1 MKKNNSPKKNVRTA
15 VILAAGRGTRLQP
28 YTHDIPKG
36 LMQVGDETLIA
47 RSVRLLQQNGIKHIF
62 IGTGH
67 LHEQYDSL
75 AKSLEFTTFHN
86 PEYATTGSFATL
98 LCGESLLTEDFLLLE
113 SDLLYHNDALAEI
126 LTSEEADIM
135 LCSGFTHSNDEV
147 YIEMTDEGLLKN
159 LSKKK
164 DELKKLDG
172 ELVGICK
179 ISINLWQALRN
190 HVEHH
195 ATTSNKDYER
205 ALADIANEKHIAILK
220 LENLVWCEIDNE
232 AHLERAKEVILPKI
246 NHKK

>member
-1 MKKNNSPKKNVRTA
+1 MQSA

-75 AKSLEFTTFHN
+75 AKSLGFTTFHN
-86 PEYATTGSFATL
+86 PDYATTGSFATL

-126 LTSEEADIM
+126 MASEEADIM
-135 LCSGFTHSNDEV
+135 LCSGFTQSNDEV

-159 LSKKK
+159 LSKQKE
-164 DELKKLDG
+164 ELKKLDG

-179 ISINLWQALRN
+179 ISVDLWQALRI
-190 HVEHH
+190 H
-195 ATTSNKDYER
+195 AKHSATASNKDYER
-205 ALADIANEKHIAILK
+205 ALADIAMEKTISILK

-232 AHLERAKEVILPKI
+232 AHLDRAKKQILPRI
-246 NHKK
+246 GDR